1 MYHKLKKC
9 LNSRTNHQRCSTEKD
24 VPKNFTTFTG
34 KHLCWSLFSIELWPA
49 TLLKRLQQ
57 RCCSVNIAKFSRT
70 PILKKV
76 CEQMLLQFLL
86 LPVNISSQ
94 GLVSALSSIVPVQSP
109 LHGLKSSPQ
118 GAQWQAPLLF
128 EEKTNQ
134 PKMPLLVIC
143 CHSLH
148 HSLSFVFTRC
158 TTCCHTMQHS
168 SVSTAIKCSVSLPD
182 N

>member
-34 KHLCWSLFSIELWPA
+34 KHLCWSLFSIELRPA
-49 TLLKRLQQ
+49 TLLKE
-57 RCCSVNIAKFSRT
+57 T
-70 PILKKV
+70 PRKV
-76 CEQMLLQFLL
+76 LFCEYCEIFKNTYFKESLLLQFLL

-94 GLVSALSSIVPVQSP
+94 GLISALSSIVPVQSP

-134 PKMPLLVIC
+134 PKMSLLVIC

-148 HSLSFVFTRC
+148 HSLSFVFTC
-158 TTCCHTMQHS
+158 CATCCHTMQHS